1 VISVWS
7 AEDAG
12 RVINLGRSTV
22 VVGDRGGAVFGKD
35 CGRRH
40 RYCTKCNF
48 ARPVVSLD
56 LENAE
61 TVSRCFAPDA
71 KS

>member
-1 VISVWS
+1 
-7 AEDAG
+7 
-12 RVINLGRSTV
+12 
-22 VVGDRGGAVFGKD
+22 VGDRGGAVFGKD

-61 TVSRCFAPDA
+61 TVSRRFAPDA